1 MEQEVTYDFED
12 DYQFWTVLDQTVSRK
27 CDSHSEIDD
36 TLRSYL
42 SLISSCRERF
52 LPTDE
57 DLCRCALKLQESP
70 LFEVHGDYIRRQ
82 FVQCLLEEDEPDTI
96 LTSTTF
102 LLADAQTHE
111 STYELLNEEGAFP
124 RLVDLISSPQQHGQ
138 EPLHRL
144 LMELLYEMS
153 RIQKIRISD
162 LAHVSDD
169 FVKMLF
175 EIIEQVS
182 DDVNDPYHYP
192 TIRVLLVLNEQ
203 YMVAAHDPVNG
214 LNTTPLTNK
223 VIKVLSAHGS
233 EYKTFDETSLQLL
246 TLKLLYLL
254 FTTPST
260 YEYFYTNDLRV
271 LVDILLRNLLDL
283 PEEAISLRHT
293 YLRVLY
299 PLLEHTQLQYPPHYK
314 REEIRKVLMVLGG
327 GQVSDGNEPD
337 NGGLNPWS
345 HFDLVDE
352 TTRRLVKRCEG
363 VSWLTDPET
372 EPLTQVVSPT
382 DEAASDTSLPA
393 SPSKGRPPALPA
405 PRKLKKRHSSK
416 GSTLTVGQYLT
427 PQLEG
432 ARQSSL
438 SMMEVAAQR
447 EKPGVITPS
456 RNPSLKQNLRAAI
469 MHKKERPPPP
479 PQARRSG
486 WGRPNLRS
494 HATDAKVAKA
504 GITIT
509 EEATSGP
516 EHVSHD
522 VQQQGNRARRSS
534 LGALSDEQKEKATPT
549 HHEPPPVPAN
559 HKGHFRRPPPTP
571 KARRWRVKRG
581 KEEDGSNGA
590 REPGKFSSTLPSIVT
605 TTVKG
610 EHITEQSPFS
620 PHEETFNTGDLA
632 STGTADSNVKLAV
645 SQALENAQAQIVEAV
660 TDTLEHVDLDVSK
673 KDDVDGGKRANNSE
687 PKGGTGTKT
696 QENGGRASDPKPP
709 DENDDLVHTSSN
721 ISNGTHAQLQE
732 DDEVVPFH
740 DAVSKQPEQQQQP
753 HISETGL
760 MPSSRSWSRSPH
772 PPPRPGA
779 IATTTNDFE
788 ITVTS
793 EEDEEGDASLSV
805 PIVKQSAAIATPQM
819 VLTPPAQGPLRGVPG
834 PQYELERSP
843 FLTDEDDDDDEVE
856 VEVGAG
862 GEVEVEVEVEL
873 QTETEAETEEGDDGG
888 VPLDIRQLEQ
898 VNTI

>member
-1 MEQEVTYDFED
+1 MEMLMADLLVP
-12 DYQFWTVLDQTVSRK
+12 
-27 CDSHSEIDD
+27 
-36 TLRSYL
+36 
-42 SLISSCRERF
+42 ERF

-70 LFEVHGDYIRRQ
+70 LFETHGDYIRRQ

-102 LLADAQTHE
+102 LIADAQTHE

-124 RLVDLISSPQQHGQ
+124 RLVDLISSPQQHGH

-162 LAHVSDD
+162 LSHVSDD

-214 LNTTPLTNK
+214 PNTTPLTNK

-233 EYKTFDETSLQLL
+233 EYKTFGENIILLLNREDETSLQLL

-283 PEEAISLRHT
+283 PEEAVSLRHT

-314 REEIRKVLMVLGG
+314 RDEIRKVLMVLGG
-327 GQVSDGNEPD
+327 GQIADCNEQE

-372 EPLTQVVSPT
+372 EPLTQVISPT

-393 SPSKGRPPALPA
+393 SPSKGKPPALPA

-509 EEATSGP
+509 EQAKP
-516 EHVSHD
+516 EPEPVSHD
-522 VQQQGNRARRSS
+522 VQQQGNQARRSS
-534 LGALSDEQKEKATPT
+534 LGALSDQQKEKATPT

-559 HKGHFRRPPPTP
+559 HKGHFRKPPPTP

-581 KEEDGSNGA
+581 KEEDGSNGTNGA
-590 REPGKFSSTLPSIVT
+590 REPGKFSSNLPSIVT

-610 EHITEQSPFS
+610 EHFTEQSPFS
-620 PHEETFNTGDLA
+620 PHEETFNPGDLA

-645 SQALENAQAQIVEAV
+645 SQALENAQAQVVEAV
-660 TDTLEHVDLDVSK
+660 TDTLEHVELDVSK
-673 KDDVDGGKRANNSE
+673 KDNADGGKGANNSE
-687 PKGGTGTKT
+687 LKERTGNTTREDDGHAIDSK
-696 QENGGRASDPKPP
+696 QPYED
-709 DENDDLVHTSSN
+709 DDLARTSSN
-721 ISNGTHAQLQE
+721 IGNGEHQQPQTQSRE
-732 DDEVVPFH
+732 DEEVVPFH
-740 DAVSKQPEQQQQP
+740 DAVSKQPEQQQQQQV
-753 HISETGL
+753 SEAGR

-772 PPPRPGA
+772 PPRPGPPH
-779 IATTTNDFE
+779 DFE

-793 EEDEEGDASLSV
+793 EEYGDGDASLSV
-805 PIVKQSAAIATPQM
+805 PIGKPSTIQTPQM

-862 GEVEVEVEVEL
+862 REVEVEVEVEL
-873 QTETEAETEEGDDGG
+873 HTETEAETEEGDDGG
-888 VPLDIRQLEQ
+888 APLDVRRLEE